1 MRGLCG
7 GLNGVEMIERV
18 EPLAHDLSLSPLD
31 CDLVLGEGSEEN
43 EQADGV
49 DSGPV
54 GPDLGDAG
62 SHQVGEVVLIDVQ
75 HAYGGGARSEE
86 SSAAQ
91 DSFRVV
97 ESIYNSLVLLPL
109 VCLHLIIIFII
120 ITQTQL
126 ITFPSIIIKLFINYN
141 TKV

>member
-1 MRGLCG
+1 MGWLGG
-7 GLNGVEMIERV
+7 GLDGVEVIERV
-18 EPLAHDLSLSPLD
+18 EPLAHELSLSPLN

-49 DSGPV
+49 DAGPV

-75 HAYGGGARSEE
+75 HAYGGGAQGEQ
-86 SSAAQ
+86 SSAAK
-91 DSFRVV
+91 DSLRVV
-97 ESIYNSLVLLPL
+97 ESIHNSLVLLPL

-120 ITQTQL
+120 INSL
-126 ITFPSIIIKLFINYN
+126 NS
-141 TKV
+141 